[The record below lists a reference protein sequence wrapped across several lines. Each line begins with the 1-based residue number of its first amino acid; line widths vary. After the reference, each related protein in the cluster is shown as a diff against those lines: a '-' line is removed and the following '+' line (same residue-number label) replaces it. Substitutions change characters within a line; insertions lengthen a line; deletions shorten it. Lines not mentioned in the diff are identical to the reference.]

1 MPGSRDHLQLV
12 GGRRLRVRPEPRM
25 QVATQAIF
33 AGPQEHRVFA
43 MTPQASGRGYGHIA
57 VRVGRVL
64 VYLED
69 RDALQ
74 AWTTAIGKAADLAE
88 AAFGPDLP
96 SVPVPARQQQ
106 AVEGRPGLCDAQGPG
121 YPPRSGNR
129 SVMRHHRPRVLGLPR
144 QQEGLQVG
152 AVSSAPDAQGDAG
165 CCSYDAIGGEV
176 LGRVGL
182 VGPHSAGRRRS
193 KDTVDAVD
201 VVAQFA

>member
-12 GGRRLRVRPEPRM
+12 GGRRLRVRPQPRM

-33 AGPQEHRVFA
+33 AGPQEHRVCA
-43 MTPQASGRGYGHIA
+43 MTPQATGRGYGHIA

-96 SVPVPARQQQ
+96 AARYQ
-106 AVEGRPGLCDAQGPG
+106 
-121 YPPRSGNR
+121 PR
-129 SVMRHHRPRVLGLPR
+129 
-144 QQEGLQVG
+144 
-152 AVSSAPDAQGDAG
+152 GD
-165 CCSYDAIGGEV
+165 SN
-176 LGRVGL
+176 
-182 VGPHSAGRRRS
+182 
-193 KDTVDAVD
+193 
-201 VVAQFA
+201 